1 MSTFKSV
8 VTTLGQSRIAAAIA
22 AGTDINI
29 TQLAVGDGNG
39 KATTPVATQTKLVK
53 EVYRTP
59 LNSLKLDPTH
69 GNWVIA
75 EAVISASVGGFWMR
89 EMGLFADDGALIA
102 VCNMA
107 DTYKPTLAEGSGR
120 TQTLRM
126 VIAVSNTEA
135 ISLLIDDSVIMATEQ
150 YVNDLLA
157 AHEKS
162 RNHPDGT
169 LTAKGFVQLN
179 SSVSSTSET
188 LAATPKAVKTANDN
202 ANTRVPSTRRVNN
215 KALSADIT
223 LSAADVGAVSNI
235 LVNVDN
241 ATVKKI
247 YDPSIVALTGGV
259 TLAGFFDD
267 HPLGATFQAADTLM
281 TYRRWYD
288 AGAALTQYLH
298 CTSGTIY
305 VRVGVVSK
313 TDPTGWQW
321 RQTDGVLPFG
331 WRKLYDTANPPTASE
346 VGALPVASAIL
357 GTSNINTFNLAKIG
371 VYVQSTG
378 ANATV
383 ANGYPAGS
391 QAAGVLEVI
400 PASWTGG
407 VLQRYTVQNTGM
419 VWTRALN
426 ASWNGKDGPWRDWV
440 QASAVN
446 SVNVPTSILTGT
458 DINTLGFA
466 SGNSGTAI
474 YSQPKNVNATAALHY
489 PQSIA
494 GTLYVTP
501 SAYGCQQMY
510 VTFTGNIWNRGLSGD
525 WNGVD
530 GPWKEWVPTYS
541 ANNKPTAAD
550 VGAWT
555 AAQSAASEKALSD
568 EIATAF
574 KIRTNLTAA
583 DTPNTLRGSGMFGH
597 YGVPGVAAATTDK
610 GYPMNGFV
618 GVIFVTWGPNA
629 TQQIAFNSNGR
640 QFTRYATGAWNG
652 VDGPW
657 SAWNEMYGQANK
669 PTAGDVGALPSGGT
683 AVAATKLATA
693 RKISGV
699 AFDGTKDISLA
710 AADVNAVPAAGGN
723 VGYLNN
729 ATHYGIKPD
738 VWEGV
743 GGFANQYAQPNAP
756 FIVPYGYKAPRDV
769 SSYAPIVK
777 GVIQT
782 TSYGYGTAISFGA
795 LTSGG
800 QKFATAVIHAIGDSG
815 LSASWLFDPMDGS
828 FSCPGAVYGSVLRA
842 TNPPNPGSG
851 QGTHIGWNESGS
863 QGESVFINNKG
874 GGSGGFTFRTVNV
887 NNTQQTGYVRFNGVG
902 DLNAQGNINA
912 DTGGVFERGQRV
924 YSPNNRQPVNTNT
937 ANLGGGWWRCGDT
950 GMIKQWG
957 VVNKGSRGW
966 STVNFPIPFP
976 NTCVNVQVTAI
987 NGGGGTFNDNFGTA
1001 QIINNIGFTC
1011 GQDSGGS
1018 YWEATG
1024 W

>member
-8 VTTLGQSRIAAAIA
+8 VTTLGQARIAAAIA

-75 EAVISASVGGFWMR
+75 EAVITASVGGFWMR
-89 EMGLFADDGALIA
+89 EMGLFADDGTLIA

-169 LTAKGFVQLN
+169 LTAKGFIQL
-179 SSVSSTSET
+179 SSAVTSASEA
-188 LAATPKAVKTANDN
+188 LAATPKAVKAANDN
-202 ANTRVPSTRRVNN
+202 ANTRVPSTRKVNN

-223 LSAADVGAVSNI
+223 LAAAD
-235 LVNVDN
+235 
-241 ATVKKI
+241 
-247 YDPSIVALTGGV
+247 
-259 TLAGFFDD
+259 
-267 HPLGATFQAADTLM
+267 
-281 TYRRWYD
+281 
-288 AGAALTQYLH
+288 
-298 CTSGTIY
+298 
-305 VRVGVVSK
+305 
-313 TDPTGWQW
+313 
-321 RQTDGVLPFG
+321 
-331 WRKLYDTANPPTASE
+331 
-346 VGALPVASAIL
+346 VGALPVASAVL
-357 GTSNINTFNLAKIG
+357 GTANINTFNLAKIG

-426 ASWNGKDGPWRDWV
+426 ASWNGTDGPWRDWV

-446 SVNVPTSILTGT
+446 SVTVPSAILTTT

-466 SGNSGTAI
+466 SGAGSAAL
-474 YSQPKNVNATAALHY
+474 YAQPKNANATAALHY
-489 PQSIA
+489 PQGIA

-510 VTFTGNIWNRGLSGD
+510 VTFTGNIWNRGLSAD

-555 AAQSAASEKALSD
+555 AAQSAASEKALAD
-568 EIATAF
+568 EVATAF
-574 KIRTNLTAA
+574 KIRPNLTAT
-583 DTPNTLRGSGMFGH
+583 DSPNALHGTAMLGH
-597 YGVPGVAAATTDK
+597 YGVPGAAAATTDK

-629 TQQIAFNSNGR
+629 TQQIAFNNNGR
-640 QFTRYATGAWNG
+640 QFTRGASGAWNG

-657 SAWNEMYGQANK
+657 TAWNEIYCQANK
-669 PTAGDVGALPSGGT
+669 PTPADVGALPAGGTAVAATKLATARKIAGVAFDGTSDININAANVGALPSGGT

-693 RKISGV
+693 RKIAGV
-699 AFDGTKDISLA
+699 AFDGTQDIGLNA
-710 AADVNAVPAAGGN
+710 DNVGAFPRVGGDVNGRV
-723 VGYLNN
+723 
-729 ATHYGIKPD
+729 T
-738 VWEGV
+738 
-743 GGFANQYAQPNAP
+743 ANY
-756 FIVPYGYKAPRDV
+756 
-769 SSYAPIVK
+769 
-777 GVIQT
+777 
-782 TSYGYGTAISFGA
+782 
-795 LTSGG
+795 
-800 QKFATAVIHAIGDSG
+800 
-815 LSASWLFDPMDGS
+815 
-828 FSCPGAVYGSVLRA
+828 LRA
-842 TNPPNPGSG
+842 ITIPHPGDG
-851 QGTHIGWNESGS
+851 QGTYLGWNESGG
-863 QGESVFINNKG
+863 QGESDFVNNRG
-874 GGSGGFTFRTVNV
+874 GGVGGFLFRTVNQANSV
-887 NNTQQTGYVRFNGVG
+887 QTGFVRFTGTG
-902 DLNAQGNINA
+902 DLATQGSISA
-912 DTGGVFERGQRV
+912 EGGGIYEMGQRV
-924 YSPNNRQPVNTNT
+924 FSPNNRQPVNTNT

-976 NTCVNVQVTAI
+976 STCVNVQVTAI

>member
-202 ANTRVPSTRRVNN
+202 ANTRVPSTRKVNN

-357 GTSNINTFNLAKIG
+357 GTANINTFNLAKIG
-371 VYVQSTG
+371 LYVQSTG

-683 AVAATKLATA
+683 AVAASKLATA

-699 AFDGTKDISLA
+699 AFDGTKDISLNA
-710 AADVNAVPAAGGN
+710 DNVGAFPRVGGDVNGRVTAN
-723 VGYLNN
+723 YLR
-729 ATHYGIKPD
+729 GI
-738 VWEGV
+738 
-743 GGFANQYAQPNAP
+743 
-756 FIVPYGYKAPRDV
+756 
-769 SSYAPIVK
+769 SSA
-777 GVIQT
+777 
-782 TSYGYGTAISFGA
+782 
-795 LTSGG
+795 
-800 QKFATAVIHAIGDSG
+800 
-815 LSASWLFDPMDGS
+815 
-828 FSCPGAVYGSVLRA
+828 
-842 TNPPNPGSG
+842 NPGEG
-851 QGTHIGWNESGS
+851 QGTYVGWNESGG
-863 QGESVFINNKG
+863 QGESNFINNKG
-874 GGSGGFTFRTVNV
+874 GGVGGFVFRIVNQA
-887 NNTQQTGYVRFNGVG
+887 NSAQTGYVRISGTG
-902 DLNAQGNINA
+902 DISAQGNFYT
-912 DTGGVFERGQRV
+912 DGGGIYEMGQRV
-924 YSPNNRQPVNTNT
+924 FSPNNRQPVNANT

-976 NTCVNVQVTAI
+976 NTCVNVQVTVL
-987 NGGGGTFNDNFGTA
+987 NGGNGTFNDNYGTA

>member
-39 KATTPVATQTKLVK
+39 KATTPVASQTRLVK

-75 EAVISASVGGFWMR
+75 EAVLSASVGGFWMR
-89 EMGLFADDGALIA
+89 EMGLFADDGTLIA

-179 SSVSSTSET
+179 SSVSSTSEA
-188 LAATPKAVKTANDN
+188 LAATPKAVKAANDN
-202 ANTRVPSTRRVNN
+202 ANTRVPSTRKVNN
-215 KALSADIT
+215 KALGADIT
-223 LSAADVGAVSNI
+223 LAAAD
-235 LVNVDN
+235 
-241 ATVKKI
+241 
-247 YDPSIVALTGGV
+247 
-259 TLAGFFDD
+259 
-267 HPLGATFQAADTLM
+267 
-281 TYRRWYD
+281 
-288 AGAALTQYLH
+288 
-298 CTSGTIY
+298 
-305 VRVGVVSK
+305 
-313 TDPTGWQW
+313 
-321 RQTDGVLPFG
+321 
-331 WRKLYDTANPPTASE
+331 
-346 VGALPVASAIL
+346 VGALPVASAVL
-357 GTSNINTFNLAKIG
+357 GTANINTFNLANIG

-383 ANGYPAGS
+383 ANGYPPGA

-426 ASWNGKDGPWRDWV
+426 ASWNGTDGPWRDWV

-446 SVNVPTSILTGT
+446 SVTVPSAILTTT

-466 SGNSGTAI
+466 SGAGSAAL
-474 YSQPKNVNATAALHY
+474 YAQPKNANATAALHY
-489 PQSIA
+489 PQGIA

-510 VTFTGNIWNRGLSGD
+510 VTFTGNIWNRGLSAD

-555 AAQSAASEKALSD
+555 AAQSAASEKALAD
-568 EIATAF
+568 EVATAF
-574 KIRTNLTAA
+574 KIRANLTAT
-583 DTPNTLRGSGMFGH
+583 DSPNALHGTAMLGH
-597 YGVPGVAAATTDK
+597 YGVPGAAAATMDK

-629 TQQIAFNSNGR
+629 TQQIAFNNNGR
-640 QFTRYATGAWNG
+640 QFTRGASGAWNG

-657 SAWNEMYGQANK
+657 TTWNEIYCQANK
-669 PTAGDVGALPSGGT
+669 PTPADVGALPAGGT

-693 RKISGV
+693 RKIAGV
-699 AFDGTKDISLA
+699 AFDGTQDINLN
-710 AADVNAVPAAGGN
+710 NANVGLGN
-723 VGYLNN
+723 VGNFAAVQQGGGAGMQSNKVYIGWTGSRVKIQVDASDMGEVYTTNFPPPQRDSYTKAETNDRFLMRDG
-729 ATHYGIKPD
+729 ATYA
-738 VWEGV
+738 
-743 GGFANQYAQPNAP
+743 GFAA
-756 FIVPYGYKAPRDV
+756 GDV
-769 SSYAPIVK
+769 
-777 GVIQT
+777 
-782 TSYGYGTAISFGA
+782 
-795 LTSGG
+795 
-800 QKFATAVIHAIGDSG
+800 
-815 LSASWLFDPMDGS
+815 
-828 FSCPGAVYGSVLRA
+828 
-842 TNPPNPGSG
+842 TNPYMRHLSSNAVVSLATRDWSDSRFIYDV
-851 QGTHIGWNESGS
+851 QRGS
-863 QGESVFINNKG
+863 QALE
-874 GGSGGFTFRTVNV
+874 
-887 NNTQQTGYVRFNGVG
+887 
-902 DLNAQGNINA
+902 NA
-912 DTGGVFERGQRV
+912 
-924 YSPNNRQPVNTNT
+924 
-937 ANLGGGWWRCGDT
+937 
-950 GMIKQWG
+950 
-957 VVNKGSRGW
+957 GW
-966 STVNFPIPFP
+966 STQ
-976 NTCVNVQVTAI
+976 T
-987 NGGGGTFNDNFGTA
+987 G
-1001 QIINNIGFTC
+1001 
-1011 GQDSGGS
+1011 
-1018 YWEATG
+1018 WEAPTG
-1024 W
+1024 CFMTGLSVRPDLGDARTLGKYYRALMVRTASGSWRQVGN

>member
-202 ANTRVPSTRRVNN
+202 ANTRVPSTRKVNN

-223 LSAADVGAVSNI
+223 LAAADVGAVSNI
-235 LVNVDN
+235 LTNVDN

-357 GTSNINTFNLAKIG
+357 GTANINTFNLAKIG
-371 VYVQSTG
+371 LYVQSTG

-597 YGVPGVAAATTDK
+597 YGVPGVAAATTAK

-657 SAWNEMYGQANK
+657 SAWNEIYCQANK
-669 PTAGDVGALPSGGT
+669 PSPAEIGALAVGDVLVGMPVPWPSDTVPAGFALMVGQTFNKTTYPSLAIAYPSGVIPDMRGQT
-683 AVAATKLATA
+683 IKGKPASGRAVLSQEQDGIKSHTHGASASSTDL
-693 RKISGV
+693 
-699 AFDGTKDISLA
+699 GTKTVSTVDYGTRTTSTFDYGNKGTDGQGNHNHGDGIRIPQNQDGAVLYGLREA
-710 AADVNAVPAAGGN
+710 AAGNAAWAKGGSNQAAQAVTTTDGNHAHTVYIGAHNHTLDIGPHSHTVAIGAHGHTITVNATGN
-723 VGYLNN
+723 AEN
-729 ATHYGIKPD
+729 T
-738 VWEGV
+738 
-743 GGFANQYAQPNAP
+743 
-756 FIVPYGYKAPRDV
+756 
-769 SSYAPIVK
+769 VK
-777 GVIQT
+777 
-782 TSYGYGTAISFGA
+782 
-795 LTSGG
+795 
-800 QKFATAVIHAIGDSG
+800 
-815 LSASWLFDPMDGS
+815 
-828 FSCPGAVYGSVLRA
+828 
-842 TNPPNPGSG
+842 
-851 QGTHIGWNESGS
+851 
-863 QGESVFINNKG
+863 
-874 GGSGGFTFRTVNV
+874 
-887 NNTQQTGYVRFNGVG
+887 
-902 DLNAQGNINA
+902 
-912 DTGGVFERGQRV
+912 
-924 YSPNNRQPVNTNT
+924 NT
-937 ANLGGGWWRCGDT
+937 A
-950 GMIKQWG
+950 
-957 VVNKGSRGW
+957 
-966 STVNFPIPFP
+966 
-976 NTCVNVQVTAI
+976 
-987 NGGGGTFNDNFGTA
+987 FNYLVRLA
-1001 QIINNIGFTC
+1001 
-1011 GQDSGGS
+1011 
-1018 YWEATG
+1018 
-1024 W
+1024 

>member
-22 AGTDINI
+22 AGADINI

-89 EMGLFADDGALIA
+89 EMGLFADDGTLIA

-179 SSVSSTSET
+179 SSVSSTSEA
-188 LAATPKAVKTANDN
+188 LAATPKAVKAANDN
-202 ANTRVPSTRRVNN
+202 ANTRVPSTRKVNN
-215 KALSADIT
+215 KALSGDIT
-223 LSAADVGAVSNI
+223 LAAAD
-235 LVNVDN
+235 
-241 ATVKKI
+241 
-247 YDPSIVALTGGV
+247 
-259 TLAGFFDD
+259 
-267 HPLGATFQAADTLM
+267 
-281 TYRRWYD
+281 
-288 AGAALTQYLH
+288 
-298 CTSGTIY
+298 
-305 VRVGVVSK
+305 
-313 TDPTGWQW
+313 
-321 RQTDGVLPFG
+321 
-331 WRKLYDTANPPTASE
+331 
-346 VGALPVASAIL
+346 VGALPVASAVL
-357 GTSNINTFNLAKIG
+357 GTANINTLNLAKIG

-426 ASWNGKDGPWRDWV
+426 ASWNGTDGPWRDWV

-446 SVNVPTSILTGT
+446 SVAVPSAILTTT

-466 SGNSGTAI
+466 SGAGSAVL
-474 YSQPKNVNATAALHY
+474 YAQPKNANATAALHY
-489 PQSIA
+489 PQGIA

-510 VTFTGNIWNRGLSGD
+510 ITFTGNIWNRGLSAD

-555 AAQSAASEKALSD
+555 ATQSAASEKALAD
-568 EIATAF
+568 EVATAF
-574 KIRTNLTAA
+574 KIRTNLTAT
-583 DTPNTLRGSGMFGH
+583 DSPNALHGTAMLGH
-597 YGVPGVAAATTDK
+597 YGVPGAAAATTDK

-629 TQQIAFNSNGR
+629 TQQIAFNNNGR
-640 QFTRYATGAWNG
+640 QFTRGASGAWNG

-657 SAWNEMYGQANK
+657 TNWNEIYCQANK
-669 PTAGDVGALPSGGT
+669 PTPADVGALPAGGTAVAASKLATARKIAGVAFDGTQDINLSAANVGALPSGGT

-693 RKISGV
+693 RKIAGV
-699 AFDGTKDISLA
+699 AFDGTQDIGLNA
-710 AADVNAVPAAGGN
+710 DNVGAFPRAGGDVNGRV
-723 VGYLNN
+723 
-729 ATHYGIKPD
+729 T
-738 VWEGV
+738 
-743 GGFANQYAQPNAP
+743 ANY
-756 FIVPYGYKAPRDV
+756 
-769 SSYAPIVK
+769 
-777 GVIQT
+777 
-782 TSYGYGTAISFGA
+782 
-795 LTSGG
+795 
-800 QKFATAVIHAIGDSG
+800 
-815 LSASWLFDPMDGS
+815 
-828 FSCPGAVYGSVLRA
+828 LRA
-842 TNPPNPGSG
+842 ITIPQPGDG
-851 QGTHIGWNESGS
+851 QGTYLGWNESGG
-863 QGESVFINNKG
+863 QGESNFVNNRG
-874 GGSGGFTFRTVNV
+874 GGVGGFKFRIVNQGNTVQTGEMTLSGNGDSNTSGTVN
-887 NNTQQTGYVRFNGVG
+887 
-902 DLNAQGNINA
+902 
-912 DTGGVFERGQRV
+912 EMGQRV
-924 YSPNNRQPVNTNT
+924 FSPNNRQPVNTNT

-976 NTCVNVQVTAI
+976 STCVNVQVTAI

>member
-59 LNSLKLDPTH
+59 LNSLKLDTTH

-75 EAVISASVGGFWMR
+75 EAVISASIGGFWMR

-202 ANTRVPSTRRVNN
+202 ANTRVPSTRKVNN

-223 LSAADVGAVSNI
+223 LAAADVGAMSN
-235 LVNVDN
+235 LML
-241 ATVKKI
+241 ATDTTKVKRLD
-247 YDPSIVALTGGV
+247 DPSIIDV
-259 TLAGFFDD
+259 TNPVSISATFED
-267 HPLGATFQAADTLM
+267 HPLGATYVVAGQLHNW
-281 TYRRWYD
+281 RRYWA
-288 AGAALTQYLH
+288 AGAAAYQRLINNDGQIFERIGSYTAAGGWKWFLSD
-298 CTSGTIY
+298 SGY
-305 VRVGVVSK
+305 
-313 TDPTGWQW
+313 
-321 RQTDGVLPFG
+321 PFG
-331 WRKLYDTANPPTASE
+331 WRKILDSGSMTLTDLTRLGVARSGENADITGLSKLTDIASSVKMAANLEVASSIQANYRVGIMRPNDYEAYMSFTSRVGKVSAANLPSALTSMGNIYFRLPNTLTDTDPHAGRALGGLSAAIYPAGEGVMRMDARDETGTIKARIVCDGQTDSVQIANGVLRPESGITLSSTNANSVIRGRNDAVILRDHNNGNVTLSASLKDAGSGTGGTLYLGYNRDTANIFTSAVSIDSPLTINDTMKVVKDATFASAMTV
-346 VGALPVASAIL
+346 VGGLTLNTALPVSS
-357 GTSNINTFNLAKIG
+357 GG
-371 VYVQSTG
+371 TG
-378 ANATV
+378 AKTATD
-383 ANGYPAGS
+383 ALKN
-391 QAAGVLEVI
+391 L
-400 PASWTGG
+400 GG
-407 VLQRYTVQNTGM
+407 
-419 VWTRALN
+419 
-426 ASWNGKDGPWRDWV
+426 
-440 QASAVN
+440 
-446 SVNVPTSILTGT
+446 
-458 DINTLGFA
+458 
-466 SGNSGTAI
+466 
-474 YSQPKNVNATAALHY
+474 
-489 PQSIA
+489 
-494 GTLYVTP
+494 
-501 SAYGCQQMY
+501 
-510 VTFTGNIWNRGLSGD
+510 
-525 WNGVD
+525 
-530 GPWKEWVPTYS
+530 
-541 ANNKPTAAD
+541 
-550 VGAWT
+550 
-555 AAQSAASEKALSD
+555 
-568 EIATAF
+568 
-574 KIRTNLTAA
+574 
-583 DTPNTLRGSGMFGH
+583 
-597 YGVPGVAAATTDK
+597 
-610 GYPMNGFV
+610 
-618 GVIFVTWGPNA
+618 
-629 TQQIAFNSNGR
+629 
-640 QFTRYATGAWNG
+640 
-652 VDGPW
+652 
-657 SAWNEMYGQANK
+657 
-669 PTAGDVGALPSGGT
+669 LPSNGT

>member
-39 KATTPVATQTKLVK
+39 KVTTPVATQTKLVK

-89 EMGLFADDGALIA
+89 EMGLFADDGTLIA

-179 SSVSSTSET
+179 SSVSSTSEA
-188 LAATPKAVKTANDN
+188 LAATPKAVKAANDN
-202 ANTRVPSTRRVNN
+202 ANTRVPSTRKVNN

-223 LSAADVGAVSNI
+223 LTAAD
-235 LVNVDN
+235 
-241 ATVKKI
+241 
-247 YDPSIVALTGGV
+247 
-259 TLAGFFDD
+259 
-267 HPLGATFQAADTLM
+267 
-281 TYRRWYD
+281 
-288 AGAALTQYLH
+288 
-298 CTSGTIY
+298 
-305 VRVGVVSK
+305 
-313 TDPTGWQW
+313 
-321 RQTDGVLPFG
+321 
-331 WRKLYDTANPPTASE
+331 
-346 VGALPVASAIL
+346 VGALPVASAVL
-357 GTSNINTFNLAKIG
+357 GTVNINTFNLANIG

-383 ANGYPAGS
+383 ANGYPPGA

-426 ASWNGKDGPWRDWV
+426 ASWNGTDGPWRDWV

-446 SVNVPTSILTGT
+446 SVTVPSAILTTT

-466 SGNSGTAI
+466 SGAGSAAL
-474 YSQPKNVNATAALHY
+474 YAQPKNANATTALHY
-489 PQSIA
+489 PQGIA

-510 VTFTGNIWNRGLSGD
+510 VTFTGNIWNRGLSAD

-555 AAQSAASEKALSD
+555 AEQSAASEKALAD
-568 EIATAF
+568 EVATAF
-574 KIRTNLTAA
+574 KIRTNLTAT
-583 DTPNTLRGSGMFGH
+583 DSPNALHGTAMFGH
-597 YGVPGVAAATTDK
+597 YGVPGAAAATTDK

-629 TQQIAFNSNGR
+629 TQQIAFNNNGR
-640 QFTRYATGAWNG
+640 QFTRGASGAWNG

-657 SAWNEMYGQANK
+657 TNWNEIYCQANK
-669 PTAGDVGALPSGGT
+669 PTPADVGALPAGGTAVAASKLAAARKIAGVAFDGTQDINLSAANVGALPSGGT
-683 AVAATKLATA
+683 SVAATKLATA
-693 RKISGV
+693 RKIAGV
-699 AFDGTKDISLA
+699 AFDGSQDIGLNA
-710 AADVNAVPAAGGN
+710 DNVGAFPRVGGDVNGRV
-723 VGYLNN
+723 
-729 ATHYGIKPD
+729 T
-738 VWEGV
+738 
-743 GGFANQYAQPNAP
+743 ANY
-756 FIVPYGYKAPRDV
+756 
-769 SSYAPIVK
+769 
-777 GVIQT
+777 
-782 TSYGYGTAISFGA
+782 
-795 LTSGG
+795 
-800 QKFATAVIHAIGDSG
+800 
-815 LSASWLFDPMDGS
+815 
-828 FSCPGAVYGSVLRA
+828 LRA
-842 TNPPNPGSG
+842 ITIPHPGDG
-851 QGTHIGWNESGS
+851 QGTYLGWNESGG
-863 QGESVFINNKG
+863 QGESDFVNNKG
-874 GGSGGFTFRTVNV
+874 GGVGGFLFRTVNQANSV
-887 NNTQQTGYVRFNGVG
+887 QTGFVRFTGTG
-902 DLNAQGNINA
+902 DLATQGSISA
-912 DTGGVFERGQRV
+912 EGGGIYEMGQRV
-924 YSPNNRQPVNTNT
+924 FSPNNRQPVNTNT

-976 NTCVNVQVTAI
+976 STCVNVQVTAI
-987 NGGGGTFNDNFGTA
+987 NGGGGTFSDNFGTA

>member
-8 VTTLGQSRIAAAIA
+8 VTTLGQARIAAAIA

-89 EMGLFADDGALIA
+89 EMGLFSSDGALIA

-169 LTAKGFVQLN
+169 LTAKGFVQLS
-179 SSVSSTSET
+179 SSVSSTSEA
-188 LAATPKAVKTANDN
+188 LAATPKAVKAANDN
-202 ANTRVPSTRRVNN
+202 ANTRVPSTRKVNN

-223 LSAADVGAVSNI
+223 LTAAD
-235 LVNVDN
+235 
-241 ATVKKI
+241 
-247 YDPSIVALTGGV
+247 
-259 TLAGFFDD
+259 
-267 HPLGATFQAADTLM
+267 
-281 TYRRWYD
+281 
-288 AGAALTQYLH
+288 
-298 CTSGTIY
+298 
-305 VRVGVVSK
+305 
-313 TDPTGWQW
+313 
-321 RQTDGVLPFG
+321 
-331 WRKLYDTANPPTASE
+331 
-346 VGALPVASAIL
+346 VGALPVASAVL
-357 GTSNINTFNLAKIG
+357 GTANINTFNLAKIG

-426 ASWNGKDGPWRDWV
+426 ASWNGTDGPWRDWV

-446 SVNVPTSILTGT
+446 SVTVPSAILTTT

-466 SGNSGTAI
+466 SGTGSAAL
-474 YSQPKNVNATAALHY
+474 YAQPKNANATAALHY
-489 PQSIA
+489 PQGIA

-510 VTFTGNIWNRGLSGD
+510 VTFTGNIWNRGLSAD

-555 AAQSAASEKALSD
+555 AAQSAASEKALAD
-568 EIATAF
+568 EVATAF
-574 KIRTNLTAA
+574 KIRPNLTAT
-583 DTPNTLRGSGMFGH
+583 DSPNALHGTAMLGH
-597 YGVPGVAAATTDK
+597 YGVPGAAAATTDK

-629 TQQIAFNSNGR
+629 TQQIAFNNNGR
-640 QFTRYATGAWNG
+640 QFTRGASGAWNG

-657 SAWNEMYGQANK
+657 TTWNEIYCQANK
-669 PTAGDVGALPSGGT
+669 PTPADVGALPAGGT
-683 AVAATKLATA
+683 AVAASKLATA
-693 RKISGV
+693 RKIAGV
-699 AFDGTKDISLA
+699 AFDGTQDINLN
-710 AADVNAVPAAGGN
+710 NANVGLGN
-723 VGYLNN
+723 VGNFAAVQQGGGAGMQSNKVYIGWTGSRVKIQVDAADMGEVYTTNFPPPQRDSYTKTETNDRFLMRDG
-729 ATHYGIKPD
+729 ATYA
-738 VWEGV
+738 
-743 GGFANQYAQPNAP
+743 GFAAGDVTNPYMRHLSSNAVVSLATRDWSDSR
-756 FIVPYGYKAPRDV
+756 FIYDVQRGSQALENAGWTTQTGWEAPT
-769 SSYAPIVK
+769 
-777 GVIQT
+777 GCFMT
-782 TSYGYGTAISFGA
+782 
-795 LTSGG
+795 
-800 QKFATAVIHAIGDSG
+800 G
-815 LSASWLFDPMDGS
+815 LSVRPDLGDARTLGK
-828 FSCPGAVYGSVLRA
+828 YYRA
-842 TNPPNPGSG
+842 LMVRTA
-851 QGTHIGWNESGS
+851 SGS
-863 QGESVFINNKG
+863 WRQ
-874 GGSGGFTFRTVNV
+874 
-887 NNTQQTGYVRFNGVG
+887 VG
-902 DLNAQGNINA
+902 N
-912 DTGGVFERGQRV
+912 
-924 YSPNNRQPVNTNT
+924 
-937 ANLGGGWWRCGDT
+937 
-950 GMIKQWG
+950 
-957 VVNKGSRGW
+957 
-966 STVNFPIPFP
+966 
-976 NTCVNVQVTAI
+976 
-987 NGGGGTFNDNFGTA
+987 
-1001 QIINNIGFTC
+1001 
-1011 GQDSGGS
+1011 
-1018 YWEATG
+1018 
-1024 W
+1024 

>member
-53 EVYRTP
+53 EVFRTP

-89 EMGLFADDGALIA
+89 EMGLFADDGTLIA

-179 SSVSSTSET
+179 SSVSSTSEV
-188 LAATPKAVKTANDN
+188 LAATPKAVKAANDN
-202 ANTRVPSTRRVNN
+202 ANTRVPSTRKVNN

-223 LSAADVGAVSNI
+223 LTAAD
-235 LVNVDN
+235 
-241 ATVKKI
+241 
-247 YDPSIVALTGGV
+247 
-259 TLAGFFDD
+259 
-267 HPLGATFQAADTLM
+267 
-281 TYRRWYD
+281 
-288 AGAALTQYLH
+288 
-298 CTSGTIY
+298 
-305 VRVGVVSK
+305 
-313 TDPTGWQW
+313 
-321 RQTDGVLPFG
+321 
-331 WRKLYDTANPPTASE
+331 
-346 VGALPVASAIL
+346 VGALPVASAVL
-357 GTSNINTFNLAKIG
+357 GTANINTFNLAKIG

-426 ASWNGKDGPWRDWV
+426 ASWNGTDGPWRDWV

-446 SVNVPTSILTGT
+446 SVTVPSAILTTT

-466 SGNSGTAI
+466 SGAGSAAL
-474 YSQPKNVNATAALHY
+474 YAQPKNANATAALHY
-489 PQSIA
+489 PQGIA

-510 VTFTGNIWNRGLSGD
+510 VTFTGNIWNRGLSAD

-555 AAQSAASEKALSD
+555 AAQSAASEKALAD
-568 EIATAF
+568 EVATAF
-574 KIRTNLTAA
+574 KIRPNLTAT
-583 DTPNTLRGSGMFGH
+583 DSPNALHGTTMFGH
-597 YGVPGVAAATTDK
+597 YGVPGAAAATTDK

-629 TQQIAFNSNGR
+629 TQQIAFNNNGR
-640 QFTRYATGAWNG
+640 QFTRGASGAWNG
-652 VDGPW
+652 ADGPW
-657 SAWNEMYGQANK
+657 TNWNEIYCQANK
-669 PTAGDVGALPSGGT
+669 PTPADVGALPAGGTAVAASKLATARKIAGVAFDGSSDISLSAANVGALPSGGT

-693 RKISGV
+693 RKIAGV
-699 AFDGTKDISLA
+699 AFDGTQDIGLNA
-710 AADVNAVPAAGGN
+710 DNVGAFPRVGGDVNGRV
-723 VGYLNN
+723 
-729 ATHYGIKPD
+729 T
-738 VWEGV
+738 
-743 GGFANQYAQPNAP
+743 ANY
-756 FIVPYGYKAPRDV
+756 
-769 SSYAPIVK
+769 
-777 GVIQT
+777 
-782 TSYGYGTAISFGA
+782 
-795 LTSGG
+795 
-800 QKFATAVIHAIGDSG
+800 
-815 LSASWLFDPMDGS
+815 
-828 FSCPGAVYGSVLRA
+828 LRA
-842 TNPPNPGSG
+842 ITIPHPGDG
-851 QGTHIGWNESGS
+851 QGTYLGWNESGG
-863 QGESVFINNKG
+863 QGESNFVNNRG
-874 GGSGGFTFRTVNV
+874 GGVGGFKFRIVNQGNTVQTGEMTLSGNGDSNTSGTVN
-887 NNTQQTGYVRFNGVG
+887 
-902 DLNAQGNINA
+902 
-912 DTGGVFERGQRV
+912 EMGQRV
-924 YSPNNRQPVNTNT
+924 FSPNNRQPVNTNT

-976 NTCVNVQVTAI
+976 STCVNVQVTAI

>member
-8 VTTLGQSRIAAAIA
+8 VTTLGQARIAAAIA

-89 EMGLFADDGALIA
+89 EMGLFADDGTLIA

-179 SSVSSTSET
+179 SSVSSTSEA

-202 ANTRVPSTRRVNN
+202 ANTRVPSTRKVNN

-223 LSAADVGAVSNI
+223 LEAAD
-235 LVNVDN
+235 
-241 ATVKKI
+241 
-247 YDPSIVALTGGV
+247 
-259 TLAGFFDD
+259 
-267 HPLGATFQAADTLM
+267 
-281 TYRRWYD
+281 
-288 AGAALTQYLH
+288 
-298 CTSGTIY
+298 
-305 VRVGVVSK
+305 
-313 TDPTGWQW
+313 
-321 RQTDGVLPFG
+321 
-331 WRKLYDTANPPTASE
+331 
-346 VGALPVASAIL
+346 VGALPVASAVL
-357 GTSNINTFNLAKIG
+357 GTANINTFNLAKIG
-371 VYVQSTG
+371 IYVQSTG

-407 VLQRYTVQNTGM
+407 MLQRYTVQNTGM

-426 ASWNGKDGPWRDWV
+426 ASWNGTDGPWRDWV

-446 SVNVPTSILTGT
+446 SVTVPSAILTTT

-466 SGNSGTAI
+466 SGAGSAAL
-474 YSQPKNVNATAALHY
+474 YAQPKNANATAALHY
-489 PQSIA
+489 PQGIA

-510 VTFTGNIWNRGLSGD
+510 VTFTGNIWNRGLSAD

-555 AAQSAASEKALSD
+555 AAQSAASEKALAD
-568 EIATAF
+568 EVATAF
-574 KIRTNLTAA
+574 KIRANLTAT
-583 DTPNTLRGSGMFGH
+583 DSPNALHGTAMLGH
-597 YGVPGVAAATTDK
+597 YGVPGAAAATTDK

-629 TQQIAFNSNGR
+629 TQQIAFNNNGR
-640 QFTRYATGAWNG
+640 QFTRGASGAWNG

-657 SAWNEMYGQANK
+657 TNWNEIYCQANK
-669 PTAGDVGALPSGGT
+669 PTPADVGALPAGGT
-683 AVAATKLATA
+683 AVAASKLATA
-693 RKISGV
+693 RKIAGV
-699 AFDGTKDISLA
+699 AFDGTQDIGLNA
-710 AADVNAVPAAGGN
+710 DNVGAFPRVGGDVNGRV
-723 VGYLNN
+723 
-729 ATHYGIKPD
+729 T
-738 VWEGV
+738 
-743 GGFANQYAQPNAP
+743 ANY
-756 FIVPYGYKAPRDV
+756 
-769 SSYAPIVK
+769 
-777 GVIQT
+777 
-782 TSYGYGTAISFGA
+782 
-795 LTSGG
+795 
-800 QKFATAVIHAIGDSG
+800 
-815 LSASWLFDPMDGS
+815 
-828 FSCPGAVYGSVLRA
+828 LRA
-842 TNPPNPGSG
+842 ITIPHPGDG
-851 QGTHIGWNESGS
+851 QGTYLGWNESGG
-863 QGESVFINNKG
+863 QGESDFVNNRG
-874 GGSGGFTFRTVNV
+874 GGVGGFLFRTVNQANSV
-887 NNTQQTGYVRFNGVG
+887 QTGFVRFTGTG
-902 DLNAQGNINA
+902 DLATQGSISA
-912 DTGGVFERGQRV
+912 EGGGIYEMGQRV
-924 YSPNNRQPVNTNT
+924 FSPNNRQPVNSNT

-976 NTCVNVQVTAI
+976 STCVNVQVTAI
-987 NGGGGTFNDNFGTA
+987 NGGGGTFSDNFGTA

>member
-39 KATTPVATQTKLVK
+39 KATMPVATQTKLVK

-89 EMGLFADDGALIA
+89 EMGLFADDGTLIA

-179 SSVSSTSET
+179 SSVSSTSEA
-188 LAATPKAVKTANDN
+188 LAATPKAVKAANDN
-202 ANTRVPSTRRVNN
+202 ANTRVPSTRKVNS

-223 LSAADVGAVSNI
+223 LTAAD
-235 LVNVDN
+235 
-241 ATVKKI
+241 
-247 YDPSIVALTGGV
+247 
-259 TLAGFFDD
+259 
-267 HPLGATFQAADTLM
+267 
-281 TYRRWYD
+281 
-288 AGAALTQYLH
+288 
-298 CTSGTIY
+298 
-305 VRVGVVSK
+305 
-313 TDPTGWQW
+313 
-321 RQTDGVLPFG
+321 
-331 WRKLYDTANPPTASE
+331 
-346 VGALPVASAIL
+346 VGALPVASAVL
-357 GTSNINTFNLAKIG
+357 GTVNINTLNLAKIG

-419 VWTRALN
+419 VWMRALN
-426 ASWNGKDGPWRDWV
+426 ASWNGTDGPWRDWV

-446 SVNVPTSILTGT
+446 SVAVPSAILTTT

-466 SGNSGTAI
+466 SGAGSAVL
-474 YSQPKNVNATAALHY
+474 YAQPKNANATAALHY
-489 PQSIA
+489 PQGIA

-510 VTFTGNIWNRGLSGD
+510 ITFTGNIWNRGLSAD

-574 KIRTNLTAA
+574 KIRANLTAT
-583 DTPNTLRGSGMFGH
+583 DSPNTLRGSAMFGH
-597 YGVPGVAAATTDK
+597 YGVPGAAAATTDK

-629 TQQIAFNSNGR
+629 TQQIAFNNNGR
-640 QFTRYATGAWNG
+640 QFTRGASGAWNG

-657 SAWNEMYGQANK
+657 TAWNEIYCQANK
-669 PTAGDVGALPSGGT
+669 PTPADVGALPAGGTAVAATKLATARKIAGVAFDGTQDINLSAANVGALPSGGT

-693 RKISGV
+693 RKIAGV
-699 AFDGTKDISLA
+699 AFDGTQDIGLNA
-710 AADVNAVPAAGGN
+710 DNVGAFPRAGGDVNGRV
-723 VGYLNN
+723 
-729 ATHYGIKPD
+729 T
-738 VWEGV
+738 
-743 GGFANQYAQPNAP
+743 ANY
-756 FIVPYGYKAPRDV
+756 
-769 SSYAPIVK
+769 
-777 GVIQT
+777 
-782 TSYGYGTAISFGA
+782 
-795 LTSGG
+795 
-800 QKFATAVIHAIGDSG
+800 
-815 LSASWLFDPMDGS
+815 
-828 FSCPGAVYGSVLRA
+828 LRA
-842 TNPPNPGSG
+842 ITIPQPGDG
-851 QGTHIGWNESGS
+851 QGTYLGWNESGG
-863 QGESVFINNKG
+863 QGESNFVNNKG
-874 GGSGGFTFRTVNV
+874 GGVGGFKFRIVNQGNTVQTGEMTLSGNGDSNTSGTVN
-887 NNTQQTGYVRFNGVG
+887 
-902 DLNAQGNINA
+902 
-912 DTGGVFERGQRV
+912 EMGQRV
-924 YSPNNRQPVNTNT
+924 FSPNNRQPVNTNT

-976 NTCVNVQVTAI
+976 SACVNVQVTAI

>member
-126 VIAVSNTEA
+126 VISVSNTEA

-202 ANTRVPSTRRVNN
+202 ANTRVPSTRKINGKQLN
-215 KALSADIT
+215 ADQT

-235 LVNVDN
+235 LANVDN

-313 TDPTGWQW
+313 TEPTGWQW

-331 WRKLYDTANPPTASE
+331 WRKLYDTANPPTAFE
-346 VGALPVASAIL
+346 VGALPVASAVL

-371 VYVQSTG
+371 LYVQSTG

-391 QAAGVLEVI
+391 QAAGVLEVM

-407 VLQRYTVQNTGM
+407 VLQRYTVQNTGV

-440 QASAVN
+440 QVSAAGSVAANTALGATDLNTVGFGLSAVQAAVYHQSANASATPDRN
-446 SVNVPTSILTGT
+446 
-458 DINTLGFA
+458 
-466 SGNSGTAI
+466 
-474 YSQPKNVNATAALHY
+474 Y
-489 PQSIA
+489 PEAKA
-494 GTLYVTP
+494 GTLFVTG

-510 VTFTGNIWNRGLSGD
+510 ITFDTCNVWMRGLSTN
-525 WNGVD
+525 WNGKD
-530 GPWKEWVPTYS
+530 GPWRPWVAVYGT
-541 ANNKPTAAD
+541 NNKPTP
-550 VGAWT
+550 
-555 AAQSAASEKALSD
+555 E
-568 EIATAF
+568 
-574 KIRTNLTAA
+574 
-583 DTPNTLRGSGMFGH
+583 
-597 YGVPGVAAATTDK
+597 
-610 GYPMNGFV
+610 
-618 GVIFVTWGPNA
+618 
-629 TQQIAFNSNGR
+629 
-640 QFTRYATGAWNG
+640 
-652 VDGPW
+652 
-657 SAWNEMYGQANK
+657 
-669 PTAGDVGALPSGGT
+669 DVGALPVGGT
-683 AVAATKLATA
+683 AVATTKLATA
-693 RKISGV
+693 RKIAGV
-699 AFDGTKDISLA
+699 AFDGTKDIGLNADNVGAFPAKGGTVGSDGVSTPYLAVTGTDWMTKNGNYASGNDYQTNWTRINGRSGSDAKVDVYHYESTGNYHSLDFHVFGGGNEGYFNHRNDGTFFCTGPLIGA
-710 AADVNAVPAAGGN
+710 AATANGHAVNLAQLNAAAAKRALLAGSTVQTFDVAQATSWGHAVRLDQFQSGSNGNGAWVKLPNGPQWCRQNLSLPANTTTTWTFPAGFSGTPA
-723 VGYLNN
+723 L
-729 ATHYGIKPD
+729 
-738 VWEGV
+738 
-743 GGFANQYAQPNAP
+743 
-756 FIVPYGYKAPRDV
+756 FISTFNGELKAW
-769 SSYAPIVK
+769 
-777 GVIQT
+777 
-782 TSYGYGTAISFGA
+782 FNGA
-795 LTSGG
+795 S
-800 QKFATAVIHAIGDSG
+800 
-815 LSASWLFDPMDGS
+815 
-828 FSCPGAVYGSVLRA
+828 
-842 TNPPNPGSG
+842 GSG
-851 QGTHIGWNESGS
+851 ANIYNAGNTAL
-863 QGESVFINNKG
+863 
-874 GGSGGFTFRTVNV
+874 NV
-887 NNTQQTGYVRFNGVG
+887 N
-902 DLNAQGNINA
+902 L
-912 DTGGVFERGQRV
+912 
-924 YSPNNRQPVNTNT
+924 
-937 ANLGGGWWRCGDT
+937 L
-950 GMIKQWG
+950 
-957 VVNKGSRGW
+957 
-966 STVNFPIPFP
+966 
-976 NTCVNVQVTAI
+976 AI
-987 NGGGGTFNDNFGTA
+987 
-1001 QIINNIGFTC
+1001 
-1011 GQDSGGS
+1011 
-1018 YWEATG
+1018 W
-1024 W
+1024 